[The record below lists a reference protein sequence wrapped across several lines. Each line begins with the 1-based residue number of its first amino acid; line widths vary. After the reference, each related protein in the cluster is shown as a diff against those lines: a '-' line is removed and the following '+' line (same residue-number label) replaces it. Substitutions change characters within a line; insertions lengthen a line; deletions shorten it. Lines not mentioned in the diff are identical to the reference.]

1 MGSLLGALT
10 EEHGMAE
17 YALDQPGH
25 DYHIDIP
32 GTTLFDGKQAMKGYA
47 LNKMCYDFNQEV
59 NREAFKADEEGWMD
73 KYGLN
78 EGQKQAIRDRNIL
91 AMIEEGGNIY
101 YLAKFAGIF
110 GLSVQDVGG
119 LQTGRTTEEFSRR

>member
-1 MGSLLGALT
+1 
-10 EEHGMAE
+10 MAE
-17 YALDQPGH
+17 YVLDQPGH

-59 NREAFKADEEGWMD
+59 NREAFKADEEGWME

-110 GLSVQDVGG
+110 RLSVQDVGG
-119 LQTGRTTEEFSRR
+119 LQTGRTTEEFKDFLKSQA

>member
-1 MGSLLGALT
+1 MGDIT
-10 EEHGMAE
+10 F
-17 YALDQPGH
+17 DKPGH

-47 LNKMCYDFNQEV
+47 LNKMCYDFNQAV
-59 NREAFKADEEGWMD
+59 KREAFKADEEGWME

-78 EGQKQAIRDRNIL
+78 EQQKQAIRDRNVL
-91 AMIEEGGNIY
+91 GMIEAGGNIY

-110 GLSVQDVGG
+110 KLSVQDVGG
-119 LQTGRTTEEFSRR
+119 LQTGRTTEEFKEFLQSQA

>member
-1 MGSLLGALT
+1 MGDIT
-10 EEHGMAE
+10 F
-17 YALDQPGH
+17 DKPGH

-47 LNKMCYDFNQEV
+47 LNKMCYDFNQAV
-59 NREAFKADEEGWMD
+59 NREAFKADEEGWME

-78 EGQKQAIRDRNIL
+78 EQQKQAIRDRNVL
-91 AMIEEGGNIY
+91 GMIEAGGNIY

-110 GLSVQDVGG
+110 KLSVQDLGG
-119 LQTGRTTEEFSRR
+119 LQTGRTTEEFKEFLQSQA